1 MDTRL
6 ELFKMVRETNNAFCA
21 DCGDPGPLWA
31 SWNLG
36 VFVCVRCAAV
46 HRKIGTHIS
55 KVKSLQL
62 DSWTPAQV
70 QAMSLSNNIQSRK
83 IYEATLPD
91 SFIRPQSDAGLE
103 AFIRAKYEHR
113 KFVRKSV
120 EDNQPPD
127 LAITCPSVNNETC
140 HNGDLIDLNSL
151 LDEPTYPDPAT
162 TSTSEFS
169 SSIMALYKQSVS
181 TSVSPLPVLPPAQVP
196 PQSGFC
202 QSQYLNQIT
211 QKLAEIKAQ
220 QRSSSLKSS
229 VPPRM

>member
-1 MDTRL
+1 MDTGL
-6 ELFKMVRETNNAFCA
+6 ELFKMVRETSNAFCA

-36 VFVCVRCAAV
+36 VFLCVRCAAV
-46 HRKIGTHIS
+46 HRKIGTHVS

-70 QAMSLSNNIQSRK
+70 HMSLSNNTQSRK

-103 AFIRAKYEHR
+103 AFIRAKYEQR

-120 EDNQPPD
+120 EDKQPPD
-127 LAITCPSVNNETC
+127 LPITCPSVNNETH

-151 LDEPTYPDPAT
+151 LNEPTHPNPAT

-169 SSIMALYKQSVS
+169 SSIMALYKQSV
-181 TSVSPLPVLPPAQVP
+181 P
-196 PQSGFC
+196 G
-202 QSQYLNQIT
+202 
-211 QKLAEIKAQ
+211 E
-220 QRSSSLKSS
+220 SLF
-229 VPPRM
+229 